1 MKIKTRDSLLDNVY
15 LASPCSIPWDSMRG
29 TERERSCTG
38 CSRTV
43 YNISDMTRSEAEALL
58 LAKGTSECL
67 KFYRRADG
75 TIMTDDCPRALRK
88 VRDQCKVAAKI
99 AVGLVAFVLS
109 LPAALAQSVQTGDTT
124 PLKNT
129 IQDPMASPVVPK
141 NIPQNIMPAG
151 GISFRPVQPPPVKKD
166 ATTSDIKTPTTA
178 SVKARIVTKH
188 HTLPDGKKILIVTPD
203 ESGNVVR
210 VDPDPNHRR
219 FMDTRASEFYTKA
232 QKAKSDKNFELTE
245 FYLERA
251 LAMYDSQKSG
261 DPVFRA
267 AMEKELS
274 AVRLKNSD
282 GSEKSCGSSLNA
294 K

>member
-1 MKIKTRDSLLDNVY
+1 MKIKTRDNLLDNVY
-15 LASPCSIPWDSMRG
+15 LASPCSIPWDSMSG

-43 YNISDMTRSEAEALL
+43 YNISDMTRREAEALL

-88 VRDQCKVAAKI
+88 VRDQCKVAVQI
-99 AVGLVAFVLS
+99 AVGLVAFVLA

-129 IQDPMASPVVPK
+129 IQDTMASPVVQK
-141 NIPQNIMPAG
+141 NIPQNMMPAG
-151 GISFRPVQPPPVKKD
+151 GISYRPVEPPPVKKEANPTD
-166 ATTSDIKTPTTA
+166 TKTPTTA

-188 HTLPDGKKILIVTPD
+188 HTLPDGKKILLVAPD
-203 ESGNVVR
+203 EDGRVVR
-210 VDPDPNHRR
+210 VGSEPNHRR
-219 FMDTRASEFYTKA
+219 FMDTRASEFYRKA
-232 QKAKSDKNFELTE
+232 QRAKTDKNFELTE
-245 FYLERA
+245 FYLEKA
-251 LAMYDSQKSG
+251 LEMYDSQKSG

-267 AMEKELS
+267 TIEKELS
-274 AVRLKNSD
+274 ALRSKNSG
-282 GSEKSCGSSLNA
+282 GSEKSCASGNQ